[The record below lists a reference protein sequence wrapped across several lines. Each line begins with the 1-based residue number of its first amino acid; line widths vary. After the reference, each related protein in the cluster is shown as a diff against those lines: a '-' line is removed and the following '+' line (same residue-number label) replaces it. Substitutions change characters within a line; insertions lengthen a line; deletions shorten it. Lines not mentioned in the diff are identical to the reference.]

1 MYCIF
6 VFNFNMFNKLS
17 FFSSTAG
24 SASGSASGDART
36 AATLIEPGVRSF
48 LKLSLQNCRQFKAQY
63 YNTIF
68 NTCTLFLFVAV
79 IGTILYIKYKTKPS
93 ADDVERRKQQQREYV
108 LSQLKLVNAKNYL
121 AAKNATYYAVGSGS
135 GSGSGLGNELSAS
148 SSITGLP
155 EWNVGAATAGH
166 YKLFVEDQQEKRNDE
181 EYYLRMK
188 TTSM

>member
-1 MYCIF
+1 
-6 VFNFNMFNKLS
+6 MFNKLS
-17 FFSSTAG
+17 FFSSTTTPG
-24 SASGSASGDART
+24 STSSLSSGDART

-79 IGTILYIKYKTKPS
+79 IGTILFIKYKTKPT
-93 ADDVERRKQQQREYV
+93 ADEVERRKQQQREYV

-135 GSGSGLGNELSAS
+135 GPGPGVGPEPS
-148 SSITGLP
+148 SSSSQMITGLP

-188 TTSM
+188 TSM